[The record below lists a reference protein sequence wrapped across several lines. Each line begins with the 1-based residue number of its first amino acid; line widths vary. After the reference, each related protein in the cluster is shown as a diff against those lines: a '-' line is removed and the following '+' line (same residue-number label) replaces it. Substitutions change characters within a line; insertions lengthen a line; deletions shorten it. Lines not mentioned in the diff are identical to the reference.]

1 MIFLT
6 MLMSAVLSTSP
17 VQAGHRGPTETA
29 EAAFIAGNYQG
40 AAKILTEA
48 IAKTPRDASL
58 YYWALRSYYEMG
70 DFDNAISYGEK
81 AVKLD
86 SQSAEYVRWLG
97 RAYGAKAEKS
107 HSFFL
112 ARKVKHSF
120 EAAVDLSPSSIPARR
135 DLMQYLTEAPW
146 IVGGSKGKALEQ
158 IEAITKLDPIEGHL
172 ARGAFYAA
180 QKKWTEAEAEYAAA
194 VDAPATRVD
203 SLMEAAEFF
212 MQRKNAR
219 YVERAVEIAA
229 RLNAKDP
236 RLDFYKAVSLVLR
249 GDDFPVARKLLQSY
263 MDNTP
268 QRSDYPSHS
277 SAREWFSRANE

>member
-1 MIFLT
+1 MTLLT
-6 MLMSAVLSTSP
+6 MLMSAVLSTLP
-17 VQAGHRGPTETA
+17 VQAGHRRPTQTA
-29 EAAFIAGNYQG
+29 EAAFLAGNYQG
-40 AAKILTEA
+40 AVKILTEA
-48 IAKTPRDASL
+48 IAKTPQDASL

-70 DFDNAISYGEK
+70 DVDNAISYGEK
-81 AVKLD
+81 AVDLD
-86 SQSAEYVRWLG
+86 DKSAEYVRWLG

-120 EAAVDLSPSSIPARR
+120 EAAVDLDPSSIPARR

-146 IVGGSKGKALEQ
+146 IVGGSKGKAVEQ
-158 IEAITKLDPIEGHL
+158 IEAIAKLDPIEGYL

-180 QKKWTEAEAEYAAA
+180 QKKWPEAEAAYAAA

-236 RLDFYKAVSLVLR
+236 RLDFYRAVSLVLR
-249 GDDFPVARKLLQSY
+249 GADFPVARKLLQSY